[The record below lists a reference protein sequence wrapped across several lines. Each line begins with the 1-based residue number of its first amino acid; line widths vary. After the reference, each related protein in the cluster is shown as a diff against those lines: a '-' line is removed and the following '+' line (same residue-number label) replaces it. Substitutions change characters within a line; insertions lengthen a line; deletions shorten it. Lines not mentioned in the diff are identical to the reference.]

1 LPDPAAQAPQTA
13 DIVAAHDPLP
23 HIGWRRWGFE
33 TAVLGRLDCLTR
45 HAVKIDPDL
54 PPVFQKREFFK
65 YQPENICDFGLRMPK
80 NQSLETG
87 DQFAKVRRWQTFL
100 RL

>member
-1 LPDPAAQAPQTA
+1 
-13 DIVAAHDPLP
+13 
-23 HIGWRRWGFE
+23 
-33 TAVLGRLDCLTR
+33 
-45 HAVKIDPDL
+45 VKIDPDL

-65 YQPENICDFGLRMPK
+65 YQPENICDFGLRMPQ